1 MPNRYITHWLIF
13 RHPVPEKSLCCGEA
27 AVYAQFM
34 TVQAKALID
43 TLAIGSG
50 FTLLLYCQTQE
61 TPVTN
66 PPVC

>member
-1 MPNRYITHWLIF
+1 MVDS

-34 TVQAKALID
+34 TVQAKILFARL
-43 TLAIGSG
+43 TMASG
-50 FTLLLYCQTQE
+50 ISLLLYCQARE

-66 PPVC
+66 PHG